1 MDMVLDQT
9 TLAVPGPRREE
20 PREAGSFRQ
29 FVELLKLEADSIS
42 QCAERLCP
50 DQVETAVGLLAACRG
65 KIVLS
70 GVGKS
75 GFIARKVGAMMNCT
89 GTVAVYLHPS
99 DALHGDIGV
108 VSPDDVVVAFSNS
121 GETEELL
128 ALLPHFRRRGVPLIA
143 VVGNLRSTMA
153 RAAAVAL
160 DAYVGQEACPFN
172 LTPTA
177 SAIVALALGDALA
190 VSLMQRKGVTRED
203 FASNHPL
210 GQLGKRLTT
219 RVQDLMRGEPRHLAV
234 AADTSW
240 VDVMSAIANG
250 GVGAVSVSDE
260 AGRVAGV
267 VTDGDLRRS
276 MRIHGASE
284 LCSLTAE
291 DVMTRDPITVSLGL
305 PVYDALRLI
314 EERGFQFSTL
324 PVVDEQQRCA
334 GFVRLDDI
342 IRSGL

>member
-1 MDMVLDQT
+1 MDMLLDHT
-9 TLAVPGPRREE
+9 TYEAGGDRSEP
-20 PREAGSFRQ
+20 PREAGSFEQ
-29 FVELLKLEADSIS
+29 FVELLNLEADSIR
-42 QCAERLCP
+42 QCAQRLRP
-50 DQVETAVGLLAACRG
+50 AEVETAVGLLVACRG

-75 GFIARKVGAMMNCT
+75 GFIARKVASMMNCT
-89 GTVAVYLHPS
+89 GTIAVYLHPS

-128 ALLPHFRRRGVPLIA
+128 ALLPHLHRRHVPVVA
-143 VVGNLRSTMA
+143 VVGNLRSTLA
-153 RAAAVAL
+153 SAAVVAL
-160 DAYVGQEACPFN
+160 DAFVGQEACPFN

-177 SAIVALALGDALA
+177 SAIVALAVGDALA

-210 GQLGKRLTT
+210 GRLGKRLTM
-219 RVQDLMRGEPRHLAV
+219 RVQDLMRGDARHLAV
-234 AADTSW
+234 TVAASW
-240 VDVMSAIANG
+240 VDVMSAIAGG
-250 GVGAVSVSDE
+250 GVGAVSVADE

-276 MRIHGASE
+276 MRIHGAAE
-284 LCSLTAE
+284 LCSLTAGE
-291 DVMTRDPITVSLGL
+291 VMTRDPITVSLNL

-324 PVVDEQQRCA
+324 PVVDGEQRCA